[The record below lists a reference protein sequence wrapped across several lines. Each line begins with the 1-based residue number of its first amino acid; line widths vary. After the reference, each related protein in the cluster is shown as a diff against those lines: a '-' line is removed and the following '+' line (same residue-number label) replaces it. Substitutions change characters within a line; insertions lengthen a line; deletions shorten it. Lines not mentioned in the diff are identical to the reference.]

1 MKKIA
6 IVDGFSSG
14 KFIAKGLHDKGCELV
29 HISSSSQLDDYYYN
43 GFDYGIYSESI
54 IHENMSKTIDFI
66 KKFNAEYVIA
76 GTESGVT
83 LADKINNELL
93 LPYRNSIEASSSR
106 RNKYDMIE
114 TIRSAGLNA
123 ANQIKI
129 SMWEE
134 ALSWLQKGK
143 YPVVLKPLESAGSD
157 GVFICH
163 NEEEVQLAFEQVA
176 KKKNKLNLIN
186 EQVLLQEFLEGTEY
200 VVNFVSLNGA
210 FVVTEVVKYYKRKLE
225 SGNIVYD
232 IDEIIDS
239 TSDEFELLVKYTANV
254 CACLGIKNGPSHA
267 EVMLTKNGPCL
278 VEIAARS
285 DGILRPDVS
294 SSSTGMGQLTATVL
308 SITEP
313 ENFLMLSRQPFYKL
327 KNFSFNVC
335 LISPKTSVF
344 NDVDIISLAKTLP
357 SFKRIELYLS
367 SGDNVSKTKDV
378 FSQPGTIYLVSSNK
392 SQLWDDY
399 KVIRESEETG
409 IYLN

>member
-1 MKKIA
+1 
-6 IVDGFSSG
+6 
-14 KFIAKGLHDKGCELV
+14 
-29 HISSSSQLDDYYYN
+29 
-43 GFDYGIYSESI
+43 
-54 IHENMSKTIDFI
+54 
-66 KKFNAEYVIA
+66 
-76 GTESGVT
+76 
-83 LADKINNELL
+83 
-93 LPYRNSIEASSSR
+93 
-106 RNKYDMIE
+106 MIE

-163 NEEEVQLAFEQVA
+163 SEEEVQLAFEQVA